1 LKHITYGDGRVGIN
15 LSAPDAK
22 LHVGSTTPV
31 AGASTGT
38 TSYTSMTN
46 TNTLASSSTAITNVC
61 SIFDSSILVTGKVA
75 SSSDTRIKK
84 NILDI
89 NDDSAL
95 QKILNIEPKTY
106 DYIDNDKN
114 TAPSGKSGQPGQ
126 HGQPGHI
133 YGFIAQQV
141 KEVLPEAVSSQ
152 KDIIPNIY
160 SLANVT
166 QDASGGSTI
175 IFASE
180 IPQLAIN
187 DKVDIIDTTEN
198 RGLYTITATNPENNS
213 ITVDKLIPGSQVF
226 VYGTQVDD
234 FNVVD
239 KSYIYTLNVCATQTL
254 ADKINLLKNRISS
267 IRSPSI
273 P

>member
-1 LKHITYGDGRVGIN
+1 
-15 LSAPDAK
+15 
-22 LHVGSTTPV
+22 
-31 AGASTGT
+31 
-38 TSYTSMTN
+38 MTN

-95 QKILNIEPKTY
+95 QKILIIEPKTY

-114 TAPSGKSGQPGQ
+114 ILDQSGQQDHTGQPGQ
-126 HGQPGHI
+126 LGQPGQPGHI

-160 SLANVT
+160 SLASVT
-166 QDASGGSTI
+166 QNTSGGSTI
-175 IFASE
+175 TFASE